1 MWVLTTRPRVLMSR
15 SIDAEHL
22 KPPKWVRESETCRDD
37 GAPDHQSDSVWET
50 LSNSPAL
57 FSVHLY
63 TRLKKVQETRLK
75 IIKILRTKWC
85 DKKGS
90 GWLLIQTSVTREASS
105 CEKSTLIH
113 LQTSSPSLEVWLN
126 KAKPESQRWKFTQ
139 PSKTDDDVL
148 NHFSIN
154 FERPV
159 AILPEL
165 KNIYSV
171 WIYGA
176 SLHVT
181 VVLIILILYY
191 ISWTFKIEF
200 FSRTCHGLFMLMAM
214 TWKR

>member
-1 MWVLTTRPRVLMSR
+1 MLVLTTRPQVLMSR

-57 FSVHLY
+57 FSV
-63 TRLKKVQETRLK
+63 QETRLK
-75 IIKILRTKWC
+75 IIKIIRTKWC

-90 GWLLIQTSVTREASS
+90 GWLLIQTSVTREAPS

-126 KAKPESQRWKFTQ
+126 KAEPESQRRKFTQ

-148 NHFSIN
+148 NHFIIN

>member
-1 MWVLTTRPRVLMSR
+1 MLVLTTRPQVLMSR

-57 FSVHLY
+57 FSV
-63 TRLKKVQETRLK
+63 QETRLK

-90 GWLLIQTSVTREASS
+90 GWLLIQTSVTREAPS

-126 KAKPESQRWKFTQ
+126 KAEPESQRRKFTQ

-214 TWKR
+214 TWNR

>member
-1 MWVLTTRPRVLMSR
+1 MLVLTTRPQVLMSR

-57 FSVHLY
+57 FSV
-63 TRLKKVQETRLK
+63 QETRLK
-75 IIKILRTKWC
+75 IIKIIRTKWC

-90 GWLLIQTSVTREASS
+90 GWLLIQTSVTREAPS

-148 NHFSIN
+148 NHFIIK